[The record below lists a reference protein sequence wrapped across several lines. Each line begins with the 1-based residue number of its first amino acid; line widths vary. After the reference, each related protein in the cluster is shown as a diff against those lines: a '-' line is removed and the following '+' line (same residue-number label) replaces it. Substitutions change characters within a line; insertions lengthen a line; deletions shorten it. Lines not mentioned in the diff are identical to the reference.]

1 MVDLF
6 HNNWNAILFPLFV
19 LLYIYLLYR
28 VEKRF
33 YHQRAL
39 TDEEYLAY
47 LARVYACSEY
57 DLFHAA
63 AEEWNL
69 SGAGVDEDFKTYLKE
84 GNMPYYV
91 KDFIRK
97 GRQKE
102 QEER

>member
-1 MVDLF
+1 MAAF
-6 HNNWNAILFPLFV
+6 NADWAPILFPLFV
-19 LLYIYLLYR
+19 FLYIYLLYR

-33 YHQRAL
+33 HQQRTL
-39 TDEEYLAY
+39 TDEEFLAY
-47 LARVYACSEY
+47 LARVYTCSEY

-69 SGAGVDEDFKTYLKE
+69 SGAGIDEDFKDYLKE

-97 GRQKE
+97 ARKE
-102 QEER
+102 AGEG